1 MAEEVRHNRVE
12 GALGRHRWGADSVSG
27 VWRIAGLG
35 ATRDLHH
42 GLQGVRRYRVT
53 IDGRIYDVE
62 IDDPN
67 ARPVTARLS
76 GVAYSV
82 DVDPERLGDISPQQE
97 ARDDRPASGAVPA
110 PPTAPTEPTA
120 DPRGAGPRAIT
131 APIPGV
137 VASVAA
143 RAGETIE
150 RGDELLTLDAMK
162 MLNVIRSPW
171 AGTIAT
177 VHVEKGDR
185 VVHGEPLVTFVP
197 S

>member
-1 MAEEVRHNRVE
+1 M
-12 GALGRHRWGADSVSG
+12 
-27 VWRIAGLG
+27 
-35 ATRDLHH
+35 
-42 GLQGVRRYRVT
+42 RRYRVT

-82 DVDPERLGDISPQQE
+82 DVEPGRVGDASPQQE
-97 ARDDRPASGAVPA
+97 AGAEGPASGDILE
-110 PPTAPTEPTA
+110 PPTAPVEPTVG
-120 DPRGAGPRAIT
+120 PLGAGPRAMT
-131 APIPGV
+131 APIPGI
-137 VASVAA
+137 VASVVAT
-143 RAGETIE
+143 AGQTIE

-185 VVHGEPLVTFVP
+185 VVQGEPLMTFVP
-197 S
+197 TSFPP

>member
-1 MAEEVRHNRVE
+1 MK
-12 GALGRHRWGADSVSG
+12 
-27 VWRIAGLG
+27 
-35 ATRDLHH
+35 
-42 GLQGVRRYRVT
+42 RYRVT

-76 GVAYSV
+76 GVAFSV
-82 DVDPERLGDISPQQE
+82 DVEPERVGDADPQQAARIDGPAAGDILKP
-97 ARDDRPASGAVPA
+97 PAAPAEPAV
-110 PPTAPTEPTA
+110 
-120 DPRGAGPRAIT
+120 DPLGAGPRAIT

-137 VASVAA
+137 VESVATS
-143 RAGETIE
+143 AGQTVE
-150 RGDELLTLDAMK
+150 RGDALLTLDAMK

-177 VHVEKGDR
+177 VHVDTGDR

>member
-1 MAEEVRHNRVE
+1 MK
-12 GALGRHRWGADSVSG
+12 
-27 VWRIAGLG
+27 
-35 ATRDLHH
+35 
-42 GLQGVRRYRVT
+42 RYRVT

-82 DVDPERLGDISPQQE
+82 DVEPGRVNDAGPQQE
-97 ARDDRPASGAVPA
+97 ACAEPAPGDVLE
-110 PPTAPTEPTA
+110 PPTALAEPTGG
-120 DPRGAGPRAIT
+120 PIGAGPRAMT

-143 RAGETIE
+143 EAGQTIE

-177 VHVEKGDR
+177 MHVEKGDR
-185 VVHGEPLVTFVP
+185 VVQGEPLVTFVP
-197 S
+197 T

>member
-1 MAEEVRHNRVE
+1 MK
-12 GALGRHRWGADSVSG
+12 
-27 VWRIAGLG
+27 
-35 ATRDLHH
+35 
-42 GLQGVRRYRVT
+42 RYRVT

-82 DVDPERLGDISPQQE
+82 DVEPGRVNDAGPQQE
-97 ARDDRPASGAVPA
+97 ARAEPAPGDVLE
-110 PPTAPTEPTA
+110 PPTALAEPPTALAEPTGG
-120 DPRGAGPRAIT
+120 PIGAGPRAMT

-143 RAGETIE
+143 EAGQTIE

-177 VHVEKGDR
+177 MHVEKGDR
-185 VVHGEPLVTFVP
+185 VVQGEPLVTFVP
-197 S
+197 T

>member
-1 MAEEVRHNRVE
+1 MK
-12 GALGRHRWGADSVSG
+12 
-27 VWRIAGLG
+27 
-35 ATRDLHH
+35 
-42 GLQGVRRYRVT
+42 RYRVT

-76 GVAYSV
+76 GMAYSV
-82 DVDPERLGDISPQQE
+82 DVEPGHVGVAGPQQE
-97 ARDDRPASGAVPA
+97 TRDDGPAAGSGPA
-110 PPTAPTEPTA
+110 PHTDPIEPA
-120 DPRGAGPRAIT
+120 GGPLAAGPRAMT

-143 RAGETIE
+143 EAGQTIE

-185 VVHGEPLVTFVP
+185 VVQGEPLVTFVP
-197 S
+197 T

>member
-1 MAEEVRHNRVE
+1 MK
-12 GALGRHRWGADSVSG
+12 
-27 VWRIAGLG
+27 
-35 ATRDLHH
+35 
-42 GLQGVRRYRVT
+42 RYRVT

-82 DVDPERLGDISPQQE
+82 DVEPERGGDADPPRE
-97 ARDDRPASGAVPA
+97 ADADAQASGDVLQ
-110 PPTAPTEPTA
+110 PPTTPAEPA
-120 DPRGAGPRAIT
+120 GGPLGAGPRAMT

-143 RAGETIE
+143 SAGEAIE

-177 VHVEKGDR
+177 VHVAKGDR
-185 VVHGEPLVTFVP
+185 VVQGEPLVTFVP
-197 S
+197 T

>member
-1 MAEEVRHNRVE
+1 MK
-12 GALGRHRWGADSVSG
+12 
-27 VWRIAGLG
+27 
-35 ATRDLHH
+35 
-42 GLQGVRRYRVT
+42 RYRVT

-62 IDDPN
+62 IDDPH

-82 DVDPERLGDISPQQE
+82 DVEPDRVVDDTSPRRE
-97 ARDDRPASGAVPA
+97 PDTDGPRPDRQPA
-110 PPTAPTEPTA
+110 PPTAPVESGD
-120 DPRGAGPRAIT
+120 DPVVAGPRAMT

-137 VASVAA
+137 VAAVMVS
-143 RAGETIE
+143 AGQTIK

-162 MLNVIRSPW
+162 MMNVIRSPW

-185 VVHGEPLVTFVP
+185 VVQGEPLVTFVP
-197 S
+197 T

>member
-1 MAEEVRHNRVE
+1 MK
-12 GALGRHRWGADSVSG
+12 
-27 VWRIAGLG
+27 
-35 ATRDLHH
+35 
-42 GLQGVRRYRVT
+42 RYRVT

-76 GVAYSV
+76 GVAFSV
-82 DVDPERLGDISPQQE
+82 DVEPARVGDTSAQQE
-97 ARDDRPASGAVPA
+97 ARTEGPAAGDVLEPSAA
-110 PPTAPTEPTA
+110 STEPA
-120 DPRGAGPRAIT
+120 VDPLGAGPRAVT

-137 VASVAA
+137 VASVEAS
-143 RAGETIE
+143 AGQAIQ
-150 RGDELLTLDAMK
+150 RGDELLTIDAMK

-177 VHVEKGDR
+177 VHVDKGDR

-197 S
+197 T